1 MKHFSNL
8 FLFLT
13 SVFILTSCSSDSDD
27 SGSNERKDI
36 NLNPTELEIV
46 KANTSIGLNMLSYFD
61 GNSEEDNFMV
71 SPLSAQFVMGMLA
84 NGAQGKTLD
93 EITAAMGTNSIDE
106 LNDLC
111 KRLLT
116 ELPKADKKTTLR
128 SANSAW
134 FNKGYNVLPSYSKAI
149 ADYYRAGTSSLDL
162 TKQESIMKINN
173 WCSSNTDGLINSVIT
188 EPYDVNIRL
197 VLLNAIYFKG
207 EWKCPF
213 SADQTVKKDFNNADG
228 SVVKTPTMCQSLYSP
243 YYKHPDFELLRLSY
257 GNYAYAMTIILP
269 SKDGSLSKALA
280 SLDGAAWAEWKSHS
294 TVPEVKLEFPKF
306 KIETKTEINKYLQS
320 LGIKEV
326 YCSDA
331 DLSAMADEAVS
342 LSTVDQYTSI
352 EVDEKGTV
360 ASVVSKGEV
369 WYEEYLPTSSVDFHI
384 DRPFAFVIEETS
396 TGSILFVGRVNKL

>member
-149 ADYYRAGTSSLDL
+149 ADFYSADASMIDL
-162 TKQESIMKINN
+162 TTVESMKMIND
-173 WCSSNTDGLINSVIT
+173 WCSSHTDGMIPSVIT
-188 EPYDVNIRL
+188 KPYSQEIRF
-197 VLLNAIYFKG
+197 VLLNALYFKG
-207 EWKCPF
+207 EWSSPF
-213 SADQTVKKDFNNADG
+213 SVDQTANKDFNNADG
-228 SVVKTPTMCQSLYSP
+228 SVVKTLTMCKSLSAP
-243 YYKHPDFELLRLSY
+243 YYNHPDFELARLTY
-257 GNYAYAMTIILP
+257 GNGAYAMTIVLP
-269 SKDGSLSKALA
+269 SKQSSLTKALA
-280 SLDGAAWAEWKSHS
+280 ALDGSVWAEWKSS
-294 TVPEVKLEFPKF
+294 RKTFELKLEFPKF
-306 KIETKTEINKYLQS
+306 KIATTTEINRYLQS

-331 DLSAMADEAVS
+331 DLSAMTDRPAF
-342 LSTVDQYTSI
+342 LSTVDQYTAI

-360 ASVVSKGEV
+360 ASVVTKGEGLDGANFDPIV
-369 WYEEYLPTSSVDFHI
+369 VDFHI